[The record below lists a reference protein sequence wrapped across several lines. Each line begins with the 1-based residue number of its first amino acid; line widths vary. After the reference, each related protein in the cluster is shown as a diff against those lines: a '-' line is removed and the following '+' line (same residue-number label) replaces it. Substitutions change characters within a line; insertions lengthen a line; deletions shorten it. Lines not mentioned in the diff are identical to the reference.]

1 MNNPPAMNNPAANT
15 GPPLPEEITIR
26 TALRPGDIGY
36 VIYMH
41 GHLYKKEYD
50 YGVAFEAYVAAGLY
64 EFYTQ
69 YDPARDRVWICEH
82 REQIVG
88 FMLLMHRGN
97 KSAQLR
103 YFILDPLYRG
113 IGLGKRLMGLY
124 VDFLKEAGFE
134 RSYLWTTEDLKTAA
148 ALYTRHGF
156 RLIEEKASESFGRPL
171 FEQKYELDCGSG

>member
-1 MNNPPAMNNPAANT
+1 MNDPPVMNNSPAMNNP
-15 GPPLPEEITIR
+15 PPIGEIIIR

-41 GHLYKKEYD
+41 GRLYKKEYD
-50 YGVAFEAYVAAGLY
+50 YGIAFEAYVASGLY

-69 YDPARDRVWICEH
+69 YDPGKDRVWICEH

-88 FMLLMHRGN
+88 FMLLIHREN
-97 KSAQLR
+97 NSAQLR
-103 YFILDPLYRG
+103 YFILEPLYRG
-113 IGLGKRLMGLY
+113 IGLGKKLMGLY

-148 ALYTRHGF
+148 ALYKRHGF
-156 RLIEEKASESFGRPL
+156 RLVEEKASESFGRPL
-171 FEQKYELDCGSG
+171 FEQKYELVCGGG